1 MEKYFQV
8 DATLDIPIYRQL
20 VDKIRVAVKKGQLQ
34 PGDRLPTVQELAD
47 RLGVAKGTIKRAYDE
62 LGNMGILEKVQ
73 GRGTFICYQPVNSSS
88 RKEQAMGAI
97 DQMLETLE
105 GLGFSRT
112 EINIFL
118 NLKLREWFQNVSPI
132 KIGVLECNPENLSQL
147 SEQLRQGEN
156 VELYSYLL
164 DNVSQYPYNLDE
176 DMDLIVT
183 TPNHAEKII
192 SALPEPEKL
201 AKVAVRLTEQTVTS
215 MIRLPEGCRVG
226 VLTVSQRFGDLLREA
241 LCRYNPQV
249 TVEKTVLLD
258 ASLEA
263 ESYLQNKDAV
273 LVPVGYE
280 KYCLGATHKTLEASG
295 KLLQCSYEM
304 DAGSVMYLRDRLEQ
318 LKKAKETGS
327 TV

>member
-20 VDKIRVAVKKGQLQ
+20 VDKICVATKKGELQ
-34 PGDRLPTVQELAD
+34 PGDQLPTVQELAD

-105 GLGFSRT
+105 ELGFSRA

-118 NLKLREWFQNVSPI
+118 SLKLREWFQNVSPI
-132 KIGVLECNPENLSQL
+132 KIAVLECNPENLSQL
-147 SEQLRQGEN
+147 SEQLRQGKG

-183 TPNHAEKII
+183 TANHAEKII
-192 SALPEPEKL
+192 SALPAPEKL
-201 AKVAVRLTEQTVTS
+201 AKVAVRLTEQTVTN
-215 MIRLPEGCRVG
+215 MVRLPVACRVG
-226 VLTVSQRFGDLLREA
+226 ILTVSQRFGDLLQEA
-241 LCRYNPQV
+241 LSRYNPQAV
-249 TVEKTVLLD
+249 SAEPELLD
-258 ASLEA
+258 AALEV
-263 ESYLQNKDAV
+263 ETYLQDKDAV
-273 LVPVGYE
+273 LMPVGYE
-280 KYCLGATHKTLEASG
+280 KYCADAVYHALEQSG
-295 KLLQCSYEM
+295 KVLLCSYEM
-304 DAGSVMYLRDRLEQ
+304 DAGSVMHLEDRLEQ
-318 LKKAKETGS
+318 LEKAKKTGFS
-327 TV
+327 L